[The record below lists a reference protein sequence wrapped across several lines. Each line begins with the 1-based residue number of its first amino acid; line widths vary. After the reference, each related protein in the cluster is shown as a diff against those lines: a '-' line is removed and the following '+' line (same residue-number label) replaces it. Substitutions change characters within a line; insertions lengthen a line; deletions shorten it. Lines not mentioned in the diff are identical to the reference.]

1 LITPR
6 NIFRHELIGLSVRI
20 ARSVN
25 RDIQGISGRV
35 VDETRNTLRIEM
47 DDGREITVPKGIAVF
62 HFRTPQG
69 ELVEIDGGALVARPE
84 ERIKKKFRKP

>member
-1 LITPR
+1 
-6 NIFRHELIGLSVRI
+6 
-20 ARSVN
+20 
-25 RDIQGISGRV
+25 
-35 VDETRNTLRIEM
+35 M

-69 ELVEIDGGALVARPE
+69 ELVEIDGRALVARPE